1 LGGAFFSL
9 TIGDERLSRDELANS
24 THVKE
29 LHLRY
34 DDPQELNAAT
44 CPDLPSEWLGKAGI
58 NELRLSAAF
67 KCALQL
73 PMSLDSLPALC
84 RLRITKCDTEVH
96 PLMLPA
102 ELPAQL
108 EQLELMS
115 LHVTALPESYGSLP
129 QLALLELHGTSI
141 SALPACVMEM
151 SGLRRLLFRKSTPRL
166 VSLPDDIGK
175 LDGLCDLDLDE
186 QALET
191 LPVSIIKLVNLRR
204 ISARNN
210 KLLSFPVLPAWRLAK
225 ADFYGNPIREVPPE
239 RAFLWRAPGGAKD
252 LVLRDLRVDLR
263 HTQLDFH
270 QVQALANAAPSNA
283 VFELA
288 GVRALPSL
296 LQRSVSASLLSASV
310 PPGVEQALRERV
322 HALERQL
329 AVVRGR
335 AELLRSLPLLDL
347 EGLVQEITCSLA
359 AVQTHLAERRLE
371 AADSKASEEEQRR
384 RNETCSVCM
393 DAPRTTALVPCG
405 HVVCC
410 DDCAVAL
417 VAMDVPTCPSCR
429 APIAS
434 TLRVYVS

>member
-1 LGGAFFSL
+1 MA
-9 TIGDERLSRDELANS
+9 R
-24 THVKE
+24 
-29 LHLRY
+29 
-34 DDPQELNAAT
+34 
-44 CPDLPSEWLGKAGI
+44 
-58 NELRLSAAF
+58 
-67 KCALQL
+67 
-73 PMSLDSLPALC
+73 
-84 RLRITKCDTEVH
+84 
-96 PLMLPA
+96 
-102 ELPAQL
+102 
-108 EQLELMS
+108 
-115 LHVTALPESYGSLP
+115 
-129 QLALLELHGTSI
+129 
-141 SALPACVMEM
+141 
-151 SGLRRLLFRKSTPRL
+151 RRLA
-166 VSLPDDIGK
+166 
-175 LDGLCDLDLDE
+175 E
-186 QALET
+186 
-191 LPVSIIKLVNLRR
+191 
-204 ISARNN
+204 
-210 KLLSFPVLPAWRLAK
+210 

-384 RNETCSVCM
+384 RNETCAWTRR
-393 DAPRTTALVPCG
+393 APLRSCRCLRPPRGNLIQCGNLSELLYGTALVRG
-405 HVVCC
+405 GT
-410 DDCAVAL
+410 L
-417 VAMDVPTCPSCR
+417 WSFCR
-429 APIAS
+429 FPEYGS
-434 TLRVYVS
+434 QE